1 MHWTNAPALE
11 TLASGVAKVA
21 KALAA
26 LGYWAATYLQREAIR
41 DNSHDSLTVGP
52 RV

>member
-21 KALAA
+21 KVAKASATLASM
-26 LGYWAATYLQREAIR
+26 GC
-41 DNSHDSLTVGP
+41 
-52 RV
+52 

>member
-26 LGYWAATYLQREAIR
+26 LGYWAATYL
-41 DNSHDSLTVGP
+41 
-52 RV
+52 